1 MDVFNYIE
9 DKNKNLHYD
18 AEKRDVVL
26 FPETEK
32 IQGRHAATTS
42 QATGSALVIR
52 WSGPASVVFP
62 EGAVVIGGKLLVFY
76 GTADTVCCVASV
88 RLDEP
93 VDHLLEGR

>member
-1 MDVFNYIE
+1 LDVFNYIE
-9 DKNKNLHYD
+9 GKNKNLHYD
-18 AEKRDVVL
+18 AAKRDVVL
-26 FPETEK
+26 FPEK
-32 IQGRHAATTS
+32 IQERHAATTS